1 MWEKEA
7 VPLLTNSESG
17 SLFTRIFRVS
27 GLGESTVEERLDELL
42 HNTNPTIATYAKS
55 DAVDVRVTAKAE
67 DRQRAEEMVEGVE
80 AQVRRVLGHH
90 IFGVDKDTL
99 QGIVGRY
106 LSERQQSLAVMESL
120 TGGLLASTITDYPG
134 SSKHFIGG
142 VVTYSTDLKIQMGV
156 PHEIIEQ
163 YGVISAE
170 TARAMA
176 SAVRQLLKADYG
188 LGVTGV
194 AGPEMQEG
202 QPVGTIFM
210 AIAGP
215 QGMVDG
221 RGPGWRG
228 GREDQKRHAVLSSLN
243 LLRLHLEGLR

>member
-1 MWEKEA
+1 
-7 VPLLTNSESG
+7 
-17 SLFTRIFRVS
+17 
-27 GLGESTVEERLDELL
+27 
-42 HNTNPTIATYAKS
+42 
-55 DAVDVRVTAKAE
+55 
-67 DRQRAEEMVEGVE
+67 
-80 AQVRRVLGHH
+80 
-90 IFGVDKDTL
+90 
-99 QGIVGRY
+99 Y

-120 TGGLLASTITDYPG
+120 TGGLLASTLTDYPG

-156 PHEIIEQ
+156 PREIIEQ

-215 QGMVDG
+215 QGIVDG

-228 GREDQKRHAVLSSLN
+228 GREDQKRHAVLASLN